1 MYKTSTQKISL
12 RDLFAIFKRVN
23 IWEMELSYWTKPPKD
38 KYVDVYSY
46 GRNLRDQKLDQYA
59 DVYLAPDVFKNFKK
73 IKEDKFGREYIYTL
87 KSFDKIYKKDITTK
101 FTINL
106 NY

>member
-1 MYKTSTQKISL
+1 
-12 RDLFAIFKRVN
+12 
-23 IWEMELSYWTKPPKD
+23 MELDYWTQPIYIDGVLKD

-46 GRNLRDQKLDQYA
+46 GRNLKYQELDQYA

-73 IKEDKFGREYIYTL
+73 IKEDKFGSEYIYTL
-87 KSFDKIYKKDITTK
+87 KSFDKIYKKDITRK
-101 FTINL
+101 FTISL

>member
-12 RDLFAIFKRVN
+12 SELFDWFNRAN
-23 IWEMELSYWTKPPKD
+23 IWKMEVDWWTKPPKN

-46 GRNLRDQKLDQYA
+46 GRNLKYQELDQYA

-73 IKEDKFGREYIYTL
+73 IKEDKFGSEYIYTL
-87 KSFDKIYKKDITTK
+87 KSFDKIYKKDITRK
-101 FTINL
+101 FTISL